1 MGDAGCGGSCRRGR
15 RLSRGSDRRLLG
27 RTIGR
32 LGLVNY
38 VR

>member
-1 MGDAGCGGSCRRGR
+1 MGDAGCGENCRRGR
-15 RLSRGSDRRLLG
+15 RLYRGSDRRLLG

-32 LGLVNY
+32 LGLANY